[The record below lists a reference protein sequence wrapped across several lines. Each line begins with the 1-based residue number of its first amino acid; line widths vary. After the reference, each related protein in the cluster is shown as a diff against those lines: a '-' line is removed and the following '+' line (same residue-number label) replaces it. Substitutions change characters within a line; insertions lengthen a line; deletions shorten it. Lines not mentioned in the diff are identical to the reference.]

1 MGDTEQKRKVRGIL
15 SDRLD
20 SYYEALME
28 KARRDSRQRWEQVIK
43 QAERSPNIVHAR

>member
-1 MGDTEQKRKVRGIL
+1 MGDTEDKRRVRSIL

-28 KARRDSRQRWEQVIK
+28 AARRDARERWERLIQ
-43 QAERSPNIVHAR
+43 QSDRDHLHAS